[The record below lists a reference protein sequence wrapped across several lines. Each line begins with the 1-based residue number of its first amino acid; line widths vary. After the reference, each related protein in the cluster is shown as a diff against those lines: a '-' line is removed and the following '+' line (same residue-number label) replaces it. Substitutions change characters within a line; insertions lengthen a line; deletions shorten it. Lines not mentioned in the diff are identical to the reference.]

1 MKRYIINKYR
11 YMEAFSHFISTD
23 DCTAHSCRRTGRRGC
38 LSCTPTLH
46 LLIYFFSQASIF
58 PQKETKKGSLNA
70 LCIHA
75 KHHVKKCYHPT
86 LPPLCCETPTKQ
98 EIPRVLRQSAGFLRS
113 RTRLG
118 GAEQPGCSLGQ
129 VRSRVPSRELLPL
142 PEPVLH
148 LSPSPASL
156 PLKYNPARL
165 IKGKKRGV
173 LDDWD

>member
-46 LLIYFFSQASIF
+46 LLIFFFPSLYFPPKGNQKRKSKCPVHTCEASC
-58 PQKETKKGSLNA
+58 KKMLSSHASPSL
-70 LCIHA
+70 LR
-75 KHHVKKCYHPT
+75 
-86 LPPLCCETPTKQ
+86 TPTKQ

-129 VRSRVPSRELLPL
+129 VRSRVPSPGAAPTPRARPPPL
-142 PEPVLH
+142 PEPSV
-148 LSPSPASL
+148 PAFEVQ
-156 PLKYNPARL
+156 P
-165 IKGKKRGV
+165 GKIN
-173 LDDWD
+173 